1 MDQNNE
7 IKSPRVSV
15 VIPVY
20 NTEAYVEEAVRSIMN
35 QTLKD
40 IEIIIIDDGSTD
52 NSSSIIAEISK
63 EDSRINIYSQNNCGL
78 SLTRNRGIEYA
89 LGEYIYFMDSDDLL
103 DPNALKTCYMLATE
117 RNLDFVFF
125 DSVSFSD
132 EGIASSDSTYFRSF
146 LFDEDKVYTGL
157 DMLNR
162 MLDSNIYRASAC
174 LNFINHKFLNKYE
187 LRFFPGIIHEDEL
200 FTSQLYLFAKRVSC
214 IKETFY
220 KRRLRS
226 ESIMTKKFSTP
237 NIEGYLTVVGKLKLL
252 SKKEVTFRATVD
264 RLISYILN
272 PAIYNSKELSLI
284 HRLKVFIFCIE
295 HQLVQYL
302 EIKNIFVLL
311 FPFLVTLKGI
321 LKRKG

>member
-52 NSSSIIAEISK
+52 NSSSIIAEISE

-89 LGEYIYFMDSDDLL
+89 LGEYIYFMDSDDVL
-103 DPNALKTCYMLATE
+103 DPNALKTCYMLAIE

-132 EGIASSDSTYFRSF
+132 EGIALSDSTYFRSF

-162 MLDSNIYRASAC
+162 MLDSNIYRASVC
-174 LNFINHKFLNKYE
+174 LNFINHKFLKKYK

-200 FTSQLYLFAKRVSC
+200 FTSQLYLFANRVSC

-237 NIEGYLTVVGKLKLL
+237 NIEGYLTVVGELKLL

-272 PAIYNSKELSLI
+272 SAIYNSKELSLI
-284 HRLKVFIFCIE
+284 HRLKVFVFCLE

>member
-15 VIPVY
+15 IIPVY

-35 QTLKD
+35 QTMKD
-40 IEIIIIDDGSTD
+40 IQIIIIDDGSTD
-52 NSSSIIAEISK
+52 NSSSIIAEIS
-63 EDSRINIYSQNNCGL
+63 EGDSRISIYSQNNCGP

-89 LGEYIYFMDSDDLL
+89 LGEYIYFMDSDDVL
-103 DPNALKTCYMLATE
+103 DPNALETCYMLAIE

-125 DSVSFSD
+125 DSVSFSE

-157 DMLNR
+157 DMLNQ

-174 LNFINHKFLNKYE
+174 LNLINHKFLKKYK

-200 FTSQLYLFAKRVSC
+200 FTVQLYLFADRVSC

-237 NIEGYLTVVGKLKLL
+237 NIEGYLTVVGELKLL
-252 SKKEVTFRATVD
+252 SKKEVTFRATLD

-284 HRLKVFIFCIE
+284 HRLKVFVFCID

-321 LKRKG
+321 LKRKS